1 MRFPGRGPV
10 AQRAQWTI
18 LHVLLIGMTGCREA
32 PPPLSR
38 AEHIR
43 LAEEA
48 LKQERYLDAAD
59 AYEKA
64 AANGPPDGQLLKKQ
78 AEALSNAW
86 DFVEAAGPARRAAD
100 LLPEDEEA
108 QLLAATVLLRRGG
121 FDEVIERMEAFL
133 TRHPGHVQ
141 GSIALANAMARLTN
155 ANSALAAFVRT
166 RDQNDYKDLIA
177 TIRDGATRWTDLS
190 AEQTF
195 QRAMKLMPEDVT
207 LQLAMA
213 NFFVAA
219 GRADEAAS
227 VLERVTE
234 RYPNRAR
241 ANHALGVYYVH
252 RGRVAEAER
261 LLQRAVP
268 TDYDQRSLAAW
279 SLARLYMDIGRE
291 DQARAVLVPLTLD
304 IEDHEVSVR
313 LARLEWQLN
322 LRDRAIGRLD
332 HTLKRDPRAADAAVL
347 KAQILLASGTVDE
360 AVTLARAAVAAAPTL
375 AEARSTLGQA
385 LSRAGDIESA
395 FDEFAEAVRLS
406 PGVGNHVIELARLAL
421 TLGRRTEA
429 TAFARDAARMN
440 PKDPDAALL
449 PARAFMLASDYGAA
463 RQSLL
468 ALRPR
473 VPVSAGFLSLLGT
486 LHAAQGDDNAAKA
499 AFKGAL
505 ELEPDSPDALAGIAL
520 IEVRH
525 KLGAAARNRV
535 EMALA
540 RHPRD
545 PRYLHVAAQVYAA
558 DNDQARADMLL
569 KAALASDRSHLP
581 SVQSLLTPAFT
592 STHPAEARRV
602 LETFLE
608 VRPRAIEVR
617 YQLGRLYEQAGLNDA
632 ALRQYQFI
640 LAEAP
645 RLELEEIKNMAVVRA
660 RSLEPTLGR

>member
-1 MRFPGRGPV
+1 
-10 AQRAQWTI
+10 
-18 LHVLLIGMTGCREA
+18 MTGCREA

-48 LKQERYLDAAD
+48 LKQEKYLDAAQ
-59 AYEKA
+59 AYERA
-64 AANGPPDGQLLKKQ
+64 ALTGPPDGVLFKKQ

-86 DFVEAAGPARRAAD
+86 NFVEAAGPARRAAD

-108 QLLAATVLLRRGG
+108 QLLAATVLLRRRG
-121 FDEVIERMEAFL
+121 FDEVVERMKAFL
-133 TRHPGHVQ
+133 ARRPGHVE

-155 ANSALAAFVRT
+155 PNSALAAFVRT
-166 RDQNDYKDLIA
+166 RDHHDYQGLIA
-177 TIRDGATRWTDLS
+177 TIRDGATRWTDLD

-195 QRAMKLMPEDVT
+195 QRAMNVAPDDVM

-213 NFFVAA
+213 NFLVAA
-219 GRADEAAS
+219 GRADEAGS
-227 VLERVTE
+227 VLERLTK

-241 ANHALGVYYVH
+241 ANHVLGVYYLQH
-252 RGRVAEAER
+252 GRVAEAER
-261 LLQRAVP
+261 LLQRALP
-268 TDYDQRSLAAW
+268 ADYDQRPLAAW
-279 SLARLYMDIGRE
+279 SLARLYIDTGRE
-291 DQARAVLVPLTLD
+291 DQARAVLVPLTLE
-304 IEDHEVSVR
+304 IEDQEVSIR

-322 LRDRAIGRLD
+322 LRDRALGRLD
-332 HTLKRDPRAADAAVL
+332 HTLTRDPRAADAAVL
-347 KAQILLASGTVDE
+347 KAQILLAGGTVDE
-360 AVTLARAAVAAAPTL
+360 AVTLARTAVAAAPAL

-395 FDEFAEAVRLS
+395 FDELAEAVRLS
-406 PGVGNHVIELARLAL
+406 PGVGGPVKELARLAL

-429 TAFARDAARMN
+429 MAFARDAARMN
-440 PKDPDAALL
+440 PDDPEAALL
-449 PARAFMLASDYGAA
+449 PVRAFMLGRDYGAA
-463 RQSLL
+463 RQALL
-468 ALRPR
+468 AVRQR
-473 VPVSAGFLSLLGT
+473 APVSAEFLSLLGT
-486 LHAAQGDDNAAKA
+486 LHAAQGDDNAAKP
-499 AFKGAL
+499 AFQGAL
-505 ELEPDSPDALAGIAL
+505 EVAPDSPEALAGLAL
-520 IEVRH
+520 IEVRQN
-525 KLGAAARNRV
+525 LGAAARNRV

-581 SVQSLLTPAFT
+581 SVLSLLTPTFT
-592 STHPAEARRV
+592 STHPAEARLV
-602 LETFLE
+602 LEGFLE
-608 VRPRAIEVR
+608 VRPRAIEAR

-645 RLELEEIKNMAVVRA
+645 RPESEEIKNMAVVRA
-660 RSLEPTLGR
+660 RSLEPALGR